1 MALYEKVIVLD
12 SAVLGGRDR
21 SMAERLLDEIFK
33 LPRRSLLVLECAKTM
48 FMDFSWADEVV
59 VAIVEAAQDSNIT
72 ERFVVLRTASPSVA
86 ERVDVA
92 LNRRGLACVHVTGR
106 GDLQILGALSPVLRE
121 TFVQALALKQIS
133 AQDLPGDLSP
143 STKSNRLR
151 DLESKGL
158 VYRVGIENVDG
169 GGRRFLYEVVR

>member
-1 MALYEKVIVLD
+1 MALYERLIVLD

-21 SMAERLLDEIFK
+21 SMAERLLDEIYK
-33 LPRRSLLVLECAKTM
+33 LPRRSLLVLECAKAL

-59 VAIVEAAQDSNIT
+59 ATIVAAAQDSGTN
-72 ERFVVLRTASPSVA
+72 ERFVVIRGASSSVA
-86 ERVDVA
+86 ESVDVA
-92 LNRRGLACVHVTGR
+92 LNRRGLACVHVNQR

-121 TFVQALALKQIS
+121 TFMQALELRQIS

-158 VYRVGIENVDG
+158 LYRVGIENVDG